1 MLSTVS
7 TKTFDGIPCLV
18 PNVVEQHDK
27 SFYVSYNN
35 YDTGI
40 YGSDT
45 TAIVL
50 NDMSRFTIL
59 NGDHR
64 KNLKGF
70 SYPEAIEYAMQHEE
84 QINKYSDAFGPRNGW
99 PWERDK
105 VKNQKETP

>member
-1 MLSTVS
+1 MTSTVS
-7 TKTFDGIPCLV
+7 IKTFEGIPCLV
-18 PNVVEQHDK
+18 PNVTEQHDK

-50 NDMSRFTIL
+50 NDMTRFTIL

-64 KNLKGF
+64 KPLKGLT
-70 SYPEAIEYAMQHEE
+70 YAEAIEYAMQHSE
-84 QINKYSDAFGPRNGW
+84 QINKFSDDFGPRNAW
-99 PWERDK
+99 PWELDK
-105 VKNQKETP
+105 AKNQPKG